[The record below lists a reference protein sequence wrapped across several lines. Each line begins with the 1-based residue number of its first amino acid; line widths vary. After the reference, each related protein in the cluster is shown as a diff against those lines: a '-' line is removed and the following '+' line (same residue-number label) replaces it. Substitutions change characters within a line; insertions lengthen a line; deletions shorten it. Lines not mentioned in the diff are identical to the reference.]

1 MISVAKNDR
10 SFLFVCALHRGNDG
24 SSDENAMEL
33 ALVDTINDPQHAGR
47 KAGVLTRSGVAAEGD
62 AGGGSFVRRTQY
74 RKLSKE
80 QKDEL
85 DAAFQQNNFIDKVR
99 YIDFPNSIVWFPI
112 QSRRER
118 ALF

>member
-1 MISVAKNDR
+1 MIDR
-10 SFLFVCALHRGNDG
+10 FSLCVHYTGCGNDG
-24 SSDENAMEL
+24 SSNENAMEL

-85 DAAFQQNNFIDKVR
+85 DAAFQQNNFVV
-99 YIDFPNSIVWFPI
+99 PNST
-112 QSRRER
+112 
-118 ALF
+118 